1 VTSLLERGAL
11 ALAGALSLAVLGGW
25 LAGLGLVASPTK
37 PLAVAGWLADTL
49 CNFQLAYAL
58 GFIPALAVLALRRR
72 WRSLAAFAPFA
83 ASVVLALWPY
93 LAPDLAVTRVAA
105 ASSQTANAPAQE
117 LRIAA
122 LNVWF
127 RNPHPR
133 IVRQW
138 IADTDADIVVLS
150 EITPEL
156 HRALAPA
163 LVGYPYQA
171 MSQGETRADVLFAS
185 RVPLTFVP
193 LADPDAGDYM
203 VAAHVCPA
211 QDRCAWVIGAHVP
224 SPVSPGRL
232 MHRDRLLAEIG
243 DLAAAHRGE
252 PVIVAGDLN
261 STPWVP
267 GFRTMVAQGGLAD
280 SARGHFIWPT
290 WNTRLFVAQIPI
302 DHVLVGGPVAVLD
315 RAVGSDVG
323 SDHLPVTARLR
334 F

>member
-1 VTSLLERGAL
+1 VTSFIERGAL

-25 LAGLGLVASPTK
+25 LAGLVLVASPTK
-37 PLAVAGWLADTL
+37 ALAIAGWLADTL
-49 CNFQLAYAL
+49 CHFQLAYAL
-58 GFIPALAVLALRRR
+58 GFVPALAVLALRRR
-72 WRSLAAFAPFA
+72 WRSLAAFTPFA
-83 ASVVLALWPY
+83 ASVALALWPY
-93 LAPDLAVTRVAA
+93 FAPDLAVTRVAA
-105 ASSQTANAPAQE
+105 ASAPAQE

-133 IVRQW
+133 VVRQW

-185 RVPLTFVP
+185 RVPLEFVE
-193 LADPDAGDYM
+193 LADPDARDYM
-203 VAAHVCPA
+203 VEAHVCPTQEGA
-211 QDRCAWVIGAHVP
+211 RCAWVIGAHVP

-267 GFRTMVAQGGLAD
+267 GFRTMVAQGGLTD
-280 SARGHFIWPT
+280 SARGRFIWPT
-290 WNTRLFVAQIPI
+290 WNTRLFVAQVPI